1 MENVSARYLFDK
13 RNVASSTKQG
23 LLQIEVRKTGTNQT
37 SLISTG
43 IKLYKNQFSATNGF
57 TCKNHDKAPAIT
69 KKARDI
75 FNQVEA
81 FVLSE
86 KCTDLSDVKNYQTP
100 RPSTYSVVEFIKER
114 LRKSNPTESVLK
126 HHNVLINK
134 VDQFGRFKTFSDLNY
149 MNLLDFDVYLRK
161 TIISSTLLYK
171 RHSTFRKYIQEAIKL
186 GLCQKN
192 PYDDFE
198 LKKGHDKERVFLTE
212 EEIKKIQDYNA
223 TGKLYHVKDLFI
235 LQCFTGL
242 AYIDLMNLDR
252 NSIERMGEY
261 KVIRSNR
268 VKTDGSFITLLL
280 PEAEDVLKR
289 YSYQLP
295 RISNQKYN
303 DYLKLLAE
311 ASGIRKNVTSHVARH
326 TFATYLL
333 NKDVPIET
341 VSRALGHTDISTT
354 KIYAKMLGK
363 KVVDDMSK
371 LLVKEK
377 IKTDQ

>member
-1 MENVSARYLFDK
+1 MKNISIRYLFDK
-13 RNVASSTKQG
+13 RNIASLTKQG
-23 LLQIEVRKTGTNQT
+23 LLQIEVRKIGT
-37 SLISTG
+37 SEKALVSTG
-43 IKLYKNQFSATNGF
+43 IKLYKNQFSKNNGF
-57 TCKNHDKAPAIT
+57 TCKNHNKAPAIT
-69 KKARDI
+69 KRARDV

-81 FVLSE
+81 FALSE
-86 KCTDLSDVKNYQTP
+86 KCTDLSKVKNYKVP
-100 RPSTYSVVEFIKER
+100 KPSTYSVVEFVKER

-134 VDQFGRFKTFSDLNY
+134 IDQFGKFKTFSDLTY
-149 MNLLDFDVYLRK
+149 INLLDFDSYLRK
-161 TIISSTLLYK
+161 TINSSTLLYK

-186 GLCQKN
+186 DLCQKN

-223 TGKLYHVKDLFI
+223 AGKLYHIKDLFI

-242 AYIDLMNLDR
+242 SYVDLMNLNR
-252 NSIERMGEY
+252 NSIEKMGEY

-289 YSYQLP
+289 YNYRLP

-311 ASGIRKNVTSHVARH
+311 VAGVRKNITSHVARH

-363 KVVDDMSK
+363 KVVNDMAK
-371 LLVKEK
+371 LLGK
-377 IKTDQ
+377 

>member
-1 MENVSARYLFDK
+1 MENVSIRYLFDK
-13 RNVASSTKQG
+13 RNVASLTKQG
-23 LLQIEVRKTGTNQT
+23 LLQIEVRRIGTNQ
-37 SLISTG
+37 SALVSTG
-43 IKLYKNQFSATNGF
+43 IKLYKNQFSKANGF

-69 KKARDI
+69 KKAKDV

-86 KCTDLSDVKNYQTP
+86 KCTNLSDVKNYKAP

-114 LRKSNPTESVLK
+114 LKKSNPTASVLK

-134 VDQFGRFKTFSDLNY
+134 VDQFGKFKTFSDLTY
-149 MNLLDFDVYLRK
+149 MNLLDFDAYLRK
-161 TIISSTLLYK
+161 TINSSTLLYK

-223 TGKLYHVKDLFI
+223 TGKLYHIKDLFI

-252 NSIERMGEY
+252 NSIEEMNGY

-268 VKTDGSFITLLL
+268 IKTDGSFITLLL
-280 PEAEDVLKR
+280 PEAEEILRR
-289 YSYQLP
+289 YNYNP
-295 RISNQKYN
+295 PKISNQKYN

-311 ASGIRKNVTSHVARH
+311 AVGIKKNITSHTARH
-326 TFATYLL
+326 
-333 NKDVPIET
+333 I
-341 VSRALGHTDISTT
+341 ISP
-354 KIYAKMLGK
+354 LE
-363 KVVDDMSK
+363 
-371 LLVKEK
+371 L
-377 IKTDQ
+377 KTSQLQNDSCRQVTI